1 MENDEGTSSVF
12 GVFSTGSTI
21 AQQLNPKS
29 LTRRVFL
36 LKNSQTY
43 H

>member
-1 MENDEGTSSVF
+1 MENDEGTSSDF

-21 AQQLNPKS
+21 AQQLNPES